1 MHRGMTARAPAG
13 PLAQKLGVGD
23 KAYINLA
30 AGSMLDLRMA
40 SQTQVR
46 IACDQQFAIHR
57 AVRVMTHRAALPQ
70 RLMLE
75 NDRAGLFAMTP
86 RAALIEPRH
95 GQAAAGLEY
104 IGAVGIM
111 TLDAIHP
118 TLQHRMMLRQIKF
131 GVGLKMAL
139 EAGGSIFSRIHN
151 ELASATAGFDVFA
164 ARPVARFAAA
174 LAGKFRAFNVQ
185 PAMRTGRE
193 HPCDI
198 GVAIVAGFV
207 ARVSRS
213 GNLRR
218 GVNGPRNGR
227 TRVQQ

>member
-40 SQTQVR
+40 PQTQVR
-46 IACDQQFAIHR
+46 IARDQQFAIHR

-70 RLMLE
+70 RFMLE
-75 NDRAGLFAMTP
+75 NDRAGLFPMTP

-139 EAGGSIFSRIHN
+139 EASGRILSRVDD
-151 ELASATAGFDVFA
+151 ELAAPAAGLNMFAPRTMAGFA
-164 ARPVARFAAA
+164 AG
-174 LAGKFRAFNVQ
+174 LAGQFCAFKVQ
-185 PAMRTGRE
+185 AAMSASGE
-193 HPCDI
+193 NACEI
-198 GVAIVAGFV
+198 GVAIVAGIV
-207 ARVSRS
+207 SRVSRAR
-213 GNLRR
+213 NFRR
-218 GVNGPRNGR
+218 RDYGSR
-227 TRVQQ
+227 